1 MSNLIVSYHGLI
13 PYEQGRKLQRV
24 THQLVSKGGSDQLI
38 LLQHPHVYTLGRR
51 GSEEDILIDA
61 QDLAEYGIDVHHTD
75 RGGEVTYHGPGQIIG
90 YPIINL
96 KRIKNITPLKYV
108 AKLQTSIAS
117 VLCQFNIYS
126 DSEDRPTGVWVKG
139 EKIAALGV
147 RISEGTS
154 SHGFALNVDT
164 DLSYFDHIVA
174 CGMPEALATSISA
187 QTRCHVAVEQVTR
200 QVADSISDT
209 FGLTLIWNDETLS
222 KR

>member
-1 MSNLIVSYHGLI
+1 M
-13 PYEQGRKLQRV
+13 
-24 THQLVSKGGSDQLI
+24 
-38 LLQHPHVYTLGRR
+38 
-51 GSEEDILIDA
+51 
-61 QDLAEYGIDVHHTD
+61 
-75 RGGEVTYHGPGQIIG
+75 TYHGPGQLIG

-209 FGLTLIWNDETLS
+209 FGLTLIWKDETLS

>member
-51 GSEEDILIDA
+51 GNEEDILIDA
-61 QDLAEYGIDVHHTD
+61 QGLAEYGITVHHTD
-75 RGGEVTYHGPGQIIG
+75 RGGEVTYHGPGQLIG

-209 FGLTLIWNDETLS
+209 FGLTLIWKDETLS